1 MAEALAA
8 GNLTIP
14 NLRNAPSATRTLG
27 GMRKIPSETDR
38 PVPQPPDPVLRGLSA
53 ADHHAP
59 APVGPAEEAEERL
72 CDLLLALPDD
82 AWSAL
87 AAAVPHELAE
97 RLSRYLG
104 DE

>member
-104 DE
+104 DG